1 MTRIQQL
8 DHHIINKF
16 AAGEVIERPASA
28 VKELLENSID
38 ALATRVEVDV
48 VAGGT
53 ELIRI
58 VDNGEGIHPDD
69 LLLAV
74 TSHATSKL
82 READDLFRV
91 QTMGF
96 RGEALAS
103 IAEVSRFRLRSRRA
117 EFPHGHEL
125 EVNAG
130 VVGPVVECGCPV
142 GTTIEVRDLFCNLP
156 VRRKYLRQGP
166 TEFGHVSEQFT
177 RLALA
182 NPRVHLVLR
191 HNDRMIFELPA
202 SASVLER
209 IELFCGNDTARQL
222 IAVDAEFQGIR
233 LWGYIGHPSENRST
247 RKGQYLFLN
256 GRWIQDRSLQ
266 HALTEAYR
274 GLLMVGRNP
283 ITYLFLEV
291 PPEAVDVNVHPTKS
305 EVRFLDS
312 QRLYRLV
319 LSTIRNRFL
328 GMDLNST
335 LTPGGAGGGVKLE
348 AVKPKAVDPATQ
360 RAAQEEFVNWTAQQ
374 MTRQASLWR
383 PAGPD
388 AGDGAAAG
396 GTAEGV
402 DEMVPLAPGEWP
414 RPTPAPSS
422 VAGGSSSAGDQP
434 YPAHREPAPW
444 GGTQQPSARTSEGSW
459 QRGGDQHTG
468 GAAVAGETGAVTA
481 PWEGAVSSHAGGV
494 SQAPRPS
501 GSPARD
507 FASDFASD
515 FAQGTAN
522 SATHATAEWGT
533 SAEGP
538 TTQGN
543 DSVGEQLARQF
554 AGESG
559 GTSVGVPTEVET
571 REPAER
577 LLPPRLPDNVRAMQ
591 IHDAYLVVE
600 TAEGLQVVDQHA
612 LHERIMYEAL
622 RKRVLG
628 KVVETQRLLVPVP
641 VDLTAPQ
648 VAALLEHADLLGSFG
663 VQFREFSG
671 QTVLLTGYPVM
682 LKRVDPTSLLKDLA
696 EQILETGRDP
706 SRRDLL
712 DSLLHSMSC
721 KAAVKA
727 GQRLTQDEI
736 ESLLTQRHLIDDA
749 HHCPHGRPTALVLSR
764 SELDRQF
771 GRLG

>member
-8 DHHIINKF
+8 DHHIINKI

-38 ALATRVEVDV
+38 ALATRVEVEV

-82 READDLFRV
+82 HEADDLFRV

-130 VVGPVVECGCPV
+130 VVGPVVECGCPL

-182 NPRVHLVLR
+182 HPRVHLVLR
-191 HNDRMIFELPA
+191 HNERLVYELPSTA
-202 SASVLER
+202 GLLER
-209 IELFCGNDTARQL
+209 IEMFFGNDLARQL
-222 IAVDAEFQGIR
+222 IPVEADFQGIR
-233 LWGYIGHPSENRST
+233 LWGYIGHPSESRST

-283 ITYLFLEV
+283 ITFLFLEV

-328 GMDLNST
+328 GMDLNSS
-335 LTPGGAGGGVKLE
+335 LTPGGAGAGVKLE
-348 AVKPKAVDPATQ
+348 PVQPRRVDPATQ
-360 RAAQEEFVNWTAQQ
+360 QAAQADLVSWATQ
-374 MTRQASLWR
+374 QASLWR
-383 PAGPD
+383 PPGPAD
-388 AGDGAAAG
+388 SDPAGAAAG
-396 GTAEGV
+396 RDAPL
-402 DEMVPLAPGEWP
+402 DEMVPLVPGEWP
-414 RPTPAPSS
+414 QPRTASTASTTPPS
-422 VAGGSSSAGDQP
+422 VGDSNRVP
-434 YPAHREPAPW
+434 GKPPE
-444 GGTQQPSARTSEGSW
+444 TQW
-459 QRGGDQHTG
+459 
-468 GAAVAGETGAVTA
+468 
-481 PWEGAVSSHAGGV
+481 
-494 SQAPRPS
+494 PS
-501 GSPARD
+501 GRAGQPL
-507 FASDFASD
+507 
-515 FAQGTAN
+515 
-522 SATHATAEWGT
+522 
-533 SAEGP
+533 GP
-538 TTQGN
+538 PGA
-543 DSVGEQLARQF
+543 DES
-554 AGESG
+554 SG
-559 GTSVGVPTEVET
+559 GTGSAYGHATGVAIEGVGGKSLPATPAVERFLPGDFPPPADKNREWQTVTGGPDSAGGPPAPGPHGGHSASESGPVPTGEVVPTE
-571 REPAER
+571 RS
-577 LLPPRLPDNVRAMQ
+577 LPPRLPDNVRAMQ
-591 IHDAYLVVE
+591 IHDSYLVVE

-612 LHERIMYEAL
+612 LHERIMYEGL
-622 RKRVLG
+622 RKRVLESG
-628 KVVETQRLLVPVP
+628 VEVQRLLVPVP
-641 VDLTAPQ
+641 IELTAPQ
-648 VAALLEHADLLGSFG
+648 VAALLEHAELLGRFG
-663 VQFREFSG
+663 VQFREFGG

-682 LKRVDPTSLLKDLA
+682 LKRVDSASLLRDLA

-712 DSLLHSMSC
+712 DRLLHRMSC

-727 GQRLTQDEI
+727 GQRLTPEEI
-736 ESLLTQRHLIDDA
+736 ETLLAQRHLIDDA